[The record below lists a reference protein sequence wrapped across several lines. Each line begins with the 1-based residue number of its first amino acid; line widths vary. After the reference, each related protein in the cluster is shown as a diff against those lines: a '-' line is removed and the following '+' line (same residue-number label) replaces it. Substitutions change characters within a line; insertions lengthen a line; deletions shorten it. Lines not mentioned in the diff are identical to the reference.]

1 MGQNLVPVAVRG
13 YNELCDRSRLCLAG
27 HLSTIKSY
35 QDISKK
41 INVQKEQMKKTQDV
55 ILELKRMQINLSHRL
70 LVVIKTYIHLSVA
83 YQHQNPNVSVVPRL
97 TESEKV
103 MKGRLSILM
112 REMQNLNYSMAKVQR
127 MTKRIAMTD
136 GYNGSNDQMQM
147 NKFHQSE
154 ERVVDEAENGKNIF
168 NFLSDQN
175 KIIAFLSKTV
185 QKDMDDLNVMTDGLT
200 SATSRLML

>member
-1 MGQNLVPVAVRG
+1 MG
-13 YNELCDRSRLCLAG
+13 
-27 HLSTIKSY
+27 
-35 QDISKK
+35 
-41 INVQKEQMKKTQDV
+41 EQMKKTQDV

-112 REMQNLNYSMAKVQR
+112 REMQNLNYSMAKGQR
-127 MTKRIAMTD
+127 MTMTE

-154 ERVVDEAENGKNIF
+154 EMLGNEVDN
-168 NFLSDQN
+168 
-175 KIIAFLSKTV
+175 
-185 QKDMDDLNVMTDGLT
+185 
-200 SATSRLML
+200 